1 MSLLFGRANSVGRAP
16 LAATLTVCAALAVSS
31 CQTGVSAINDV
42 PGAAAV
48 LGLQCVD
55 ATGPNS
61 TREEI
66 VDAQLQ
72 QSVDDPDTGATMT
85 MLDLILMQLQQH
97 DITKS
102 ADEIRQSMIDETYPM
117 PQEGVA
123 DPLMVPEGG
132 DAAFADAIC
141 GMGGGWQRIGLAGDE
156 AEIAET
162 PHLLRGAGR
171 SICSTV
177 SSSTSAESVVKPKQE
192 RADRA
197 LADPE
202 AFKRDLIA
210 SIDQSITELSEL
222 EQTPAIAELIVRN
235 KANRETL
242 RSQPADAVAKALEM
256 EAKIMWLA
264 VEHQCPQTSRYGFG
278 ENCGK
283 FNPFPDQAEGGGIL
297 RIKGPGSMSCDDA
310 GLIVRGDYFPS
321 VEDPKSLLDE
331 YFCRRDGFAEDD
343 AAPVYIECIPYELSR
358 PTVLVTPLE

>member
-1 MSLLFGRANSVGRAP
+1 MNLLFGRANSVGKAP
-16 LAATLTVCAALAVSS
+16 LTATLTVCAALAVSG

-66 VDAQLQ
+66 VNAQLQ
-72 QSVDDPDTGATMT
+72 QELEDPETGATMS
-85 MLDLILMQLQQH
+85 MLDLVTKQLEQQG
-97 DITKS
+97 TPQS
-102 ADEIRQSMIDETYPM
+102 AAEIRRSMIDEMYPI

-123 DPLMVPEGG
+123 EPLTVPEGG
-132 DAAFADAIC
+132 DAAFAAAIC
-141 GMGGGWQRIGLAGDE
+141 GTPDGWLRVGLSGEE
-156 AEIAET
+156 AQIAAT

-171 SICSTV
+171 AICSTV
-177 SSSTSAESVVKPKQE
+177 SSSTSAEAVLKPKQE

-197 LADPE
+197 AADPD

-242 RSQPADAVAKALEM
+242 QSQPADAVAKGLEL
-256 EAKIMWLA
+256 EIKIMSLA
-264 VEHQCPQTSRYGFG
+264 VEHQCPQTSLYGFG

-283 FNPFPDQAEGGGIL
+283 FNPFPDQGDGGGIL
-297 RIKGPGSMSCDDA
+297 RIKGPGTMSCEDA
-310 GLIVRGDYFPS
+310 SLIVRGDYFPS
-321 VEDPKSLLDE
+321 IEDPKSLLDD
-331 YFCRRDGFAEDD
+331 YYCKRGGFIEDE
-343 AAPVYIECIPYELSR
+343 AAPIYIECMPMELGR
-358 PTVLVTPLE
+358 PSVLVTPLE